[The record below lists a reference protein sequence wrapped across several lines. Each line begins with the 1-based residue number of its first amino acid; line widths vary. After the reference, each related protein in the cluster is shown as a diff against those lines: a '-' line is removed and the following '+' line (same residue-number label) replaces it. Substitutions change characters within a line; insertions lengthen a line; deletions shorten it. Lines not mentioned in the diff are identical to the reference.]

1 MKVEGSF
8 HFIIKQRKYAGE
20 MLAINHG
27 FNISIIYQGNRER
40 FNIWKTDEIKPF
52 KGDVVFKE
60 IENSNSQWNVQLC
73 IRDSK

>member
-1 MKVEGSF
+1 MKIEGSF
-8 HFIIKQRKYAGE
+8 HIIIKQRKYAGD

-40 FNIWKTDEIKPF
+40 FNIWKTDEIEPF
-52 KGDVVFKE
+52 KGDVFKE
-60 IENSNSQWNVQLC
+60 IENPNSQWNVQLC